1 MPVSLTRSV
10 GFRATH
16 RYFKPEWSVEVNR
29 SRFGWTAEEPGH
41 AHDYRCSVT
50 VSGPLDPDT
59 DMILDLPA
67 LDRILA
73 EEVIERLD
81 GRHLNLDLPEFAYGR
96 LLPSCEA
103 LARHLFQRI
112 AARLPA
118 GVTLTRVRIAEDAS
132 LHADCTGDS

>member
-1 MPVSLTRSV
+1 MPVSLTRSL

-16 RYFKPEWSVEVNR
+16 RYFRPDWSEDTNR

-50 VSGPLDPDT
+50 VTGPLDADT

-73 EEVIERLD
+73 EEVSARLD
-81 GRHLNLDLPEFAYGR
+81 GRHLNRDLPEFAYGR
-96 LLPSCEA
+96 TLPSCEA
-103 LARHLFQRI
+103 LARYLFQRI
-112 AARLPA
+112 APRLPA
-118 GVTLTRVRIAEDAS
+118 GVTLARVRVAEDAS
-132 LHADCTGDS
+132 LHADCTGDT

>member
-1 MPVSLTRSV
+1 MPVSLTRSL

-16 RYFKPEWSVEVNR
+16 RYFKPEWSMEVNR

-50 VSGPLDPDT
+50 VSGPLHPDT
-59 DMILDLPA
+59 AMILDLPA

-73 EEVIERLD
+73 EEVTERLD

-96 LLPSCEA
+96 VLPSCEA

>member
-1 MPVSLTRSV
+1 MPVSLTRSL
-10 GFRATH
+10 GFRAIH
-16 RYFKPEWSVEVNR
+16 RYFKPVWSEDINR

-50 VSGPLDPDT
+50 VTGPLDPDT
-59 DMILDLPA
+59 DMVLDLPE

-73 EEVIERLD
+73 EEVTARLD

-96 LLPSCEA
+96 ALPSCEA
-103 LARHLFQRI
+103 LARFLFQRI
-112 AARLPA
+112 APRLPA
-118 GVTLTRVRIAEDAS
+118 GVTLARVRVAEDAS